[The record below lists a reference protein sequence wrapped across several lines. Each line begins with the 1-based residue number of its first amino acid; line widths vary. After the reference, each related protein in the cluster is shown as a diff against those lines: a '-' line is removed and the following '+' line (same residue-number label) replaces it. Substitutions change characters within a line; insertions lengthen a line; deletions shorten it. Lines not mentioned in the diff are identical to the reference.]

1 MSPVRAGRTKG
12 EAMMKSI
19 CPLLAMIALAA
30 CAVTTQ
36 QPLSEVDKAP
46 RSGFLS
52 DYSLL
57 QPGKEGQ
64 VRLRYVNPNAD
75 WNSYTGIFIE
85 PVVFISDADSHVDPK
100 DQQVLSS
107 YYYNTLKTHLSSVL
121 PIVDQPGPH
130 VLVVRAAL
138 SDVTSATPGLRTISV
153 VVPQA
158 RLLNAAQSLATDSYA
173 FVGSARS
180 EGEFKDGGTGQTL
193 AEAVDGRSG
202 GMSIKNAGV
211 WKWGDAES
219 VMDYWAELAAK
230 RLNEFRTGAPAS

>member
-1 MSPVRAGRTKG
+1 MSPARAGRTEG

-19 CPLLAMIALAA
+19 CPLLAVIALAA

-36 QPLSEVDKAP
+36 QPLSEVEKAP
-46 RSGFLS
+46 RSGFLT

-64 VRLRYVNPNAD
+64 PRLRYVDPNAN

-85 PVVFISDADSHVDPK
+85 PVVFISDADEHIDPN

-202 GMSIKNAGV
+202 GISIKNAGV
-211 WKWGDAES
+211 WKWGDAEN